1 MMSFNIMNHNMMGP
15 WIEFGGW
22 MFLGMV
28 AFWII
33 VGLVLYLVIRSFY
46 RPRSRYGRALAI
58 ARERY
63 ARGEITIKE
72 YDEIRKNLS

>member
-1 MMSFNIMNHNMMGP
+1 MMGP
-15 WIEFGGW
+15 WTGFGGW

-46 RPRSRYGRALAI
+46 RPRSRYDRAPAI

-63 ARGEITIKE
+63 ARGEISIEE
-72 YDEIRKNLS
+72 YDEIRENLS